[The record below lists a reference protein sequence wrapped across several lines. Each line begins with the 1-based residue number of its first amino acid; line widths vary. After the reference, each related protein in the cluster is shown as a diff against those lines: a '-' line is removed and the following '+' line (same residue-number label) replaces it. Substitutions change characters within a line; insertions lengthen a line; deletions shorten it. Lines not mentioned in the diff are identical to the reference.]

1 MLERE
6 GSAVAQLQ
14 QQILQLKD
22 DVARSQNQ
30 GERDAGRKDLESMHR
45 QLEDLKRA
53 PPSTDEPYRLLERQ
67 FVEHARAM
75 RDDLRSLRDTAAE
88 AGSRSPRSHGESV
101 AAASL
106 ERQLEKISDDMAELK
121 SSKRDGDPLAQLR
134 ARPAS
139 DASRRSSRP
148 RDRRRR
154 FAGGTSST
162 NPTQA
167 RTSTASRARSAR
179 SATPTAARPRGASS
193 RPSPRASTPRSRPSA
208 TARRASSRPSTAS
221 SRCVVPS
228 SFLPHRVV
236 ET

>member
-1 MLERE
+1 MGDGPHLLPPRR
-6 GSAVAQLQ
+6 GDALRRRA
-14 QQILQLKD
+14 
-22 DVARSQNQ
+22 ARRVPRV
-30 GERDAGRKDLESMHR
+30 EARRAAGLR
-45 QLEDLKRA
+45 QDHGRA
-53 PPSTDEPYRLLERQ
+53 PGHVDGARGP
-67 FVEHARAM
+67 ARAAALAPRRQQPPLQRR

-134 ARPAS
+134 APPAS

-154 FAGGTSST
+154 SAGEPSST

-221 SRCVVPS
+221 SRCVVS
-228 SFLPHRVV
+228 SVFLPHRVV

>member
-75 RDDLRSLRDTAAE
+75 R
-88 AGSRSPRSHGESV
+88 
-101 AAASL
+101 AAASD
-106 ERQLEKISDDMAELK
+106 SA
-121 SSKRDGDPLAQLR
+121 
-134 ARPAS
+134 
-139 DASRRSSRP
+139 
-148 RDRRRR
+148 RRRGR
-154 FAGGTSST
+154 ASFGDTSST
-162 NPTQA
+162 GRRVRRRGT
-167 RTSTASRARSAR
+167 RA
-179 SATPTAARPRGASS
+179 
-193 RPSPRASTPRSRPSA
+193 
-208 TARRASSRPSTAS
+208 
-221 SRCVVPS
+221 
-228 SFLPHRVV
+228 
-236 ET
+236 

>member
-75 RDDLRSLRDTAAE
+75 R
-88 AGSRSPRSHGESV
+88 
-101 AAASL
+101 AAASD
-106 ERQLEKISDDMAELK
+106 SA
-121 SSKRDGDPLAQLR
+121 
-134 ARPAS
+134 
-139 DASRRSSRP
+139 
-148 RDRRRR
+148 RRRGR
-154 FAGGTSST
+154 ASFGDTSSAGKRVRRRGT
-162 NPTQA
+162 
-167 RTSTASRARSAR
+167 RA
-179 SATPTAARPRGASS
+179 
-193 RPSPRASTPRSRPSA
+193 
-208 TARRASSRPSTAS
+208 
-221 SRCVVPS
+221 
-228 SFLPHRVV
+228 
-236 ET
+236 